1 MSKKKGFIIAG
12 CVVAAAAVIGGIGW
26 FLFGRDKGSKVE
38 NVVYVSSVEKLMSL
52 GSGNGLVNRFAGVVE
67 AQDTWSVQQ
76 NSEKTVKDIL
86 VEVGQE
92 VRVGQALFTYDVDK
106 YQTDLEQAQLDLE
119 RLNNE
124 LSSMND
130 NIAQLQKDL
139 KAAAA
144 DAKNAIRLQ
153 IQEAQLQYKQK
164 EYEIRSKQVEIDKL
178 NKNISEAAVTSEI
191 DGVVKTINS
200 GSSSPDMYST
210 DTSFMTILATG
221 DFRVKGQINEM
232 NMGSIMEGV
241 PVIVHSR
248 VDPEKNWKGTVSK
261 IDRENASTGNNNTMY
276 YGMGGASEAS
286 ATTSSNYPF
295 YVTLESSQDLM
306 LGQHVYIEPD
316 NGQEEAVKKVG
327 VWLQSYFIN
336 DLDSNPYVWADNGKG
351 KLEKREVI
359 LGQQDEA
366 MDMYEIADGLTK
378 EDSITFPEEGLEEGM
393 KTEVS
398 AEGMMGQSNPEV
410 SDEMMPEDGAVP
422 EDGMPAEDGVMSED
436 GMPAEDGSMS
446 DVPAV
451 DEGMSVEPIEGADS
465 QESEPQ
471 VQAKDAAGEGA

>member
-1 MSKKKGFIIAG
+1 
-12 CVVAAAAVIGGIGW
+12 
-26 FLFGRDKGSKVE
+26 
-38 NVVYVSSVEKLMSL
+38 
-52 GSGNGLVNRFAGVVE
+52 
-67 AQDTWSVQQ
+67 
-76 NSEKTVKDIL
+76 
-86 VEVGQE
+86 
-92 VRVGQALFTYDVDK
+92 
-106 YQTDLEQAQLDLE
+106 
-119 RLNNE
+119 
-124 LSSMND
+124 
-130 NIAQLQKDL
+130 
-139 KAAAA
+139 
-144 DAKNAIRLQ
+144 
-153 IQEAQLQYKQK
+153 
-164 EYEIRSKQVEIDKL
+164 
-178 NKNISEAAVTSEI
+178 
-191 DGVVKTINS
+191 
-200 GSSSPDMYST
+200 
-210 DTSFMTILATG
+210 
-221 DFRVKGQINEM
+221 
-232 NMGSIMEGV
+232 
-241 PVIVHSR
+241 
-248 VDPEKNWKGTVSK
+248 
-261 IDRENASTGNNNTMY
+261 MY

-306 LGQHVYIEPD
+306 LGLVHVYIEPD

-351 KLEKREVI
+351 KTGKREVI

-410 SDEMMPEDGAVP
+410 SDEMMPGDGMLPEDGAVP

-471 VQAKDAAGEGA
+471 VQARDAAGEGA